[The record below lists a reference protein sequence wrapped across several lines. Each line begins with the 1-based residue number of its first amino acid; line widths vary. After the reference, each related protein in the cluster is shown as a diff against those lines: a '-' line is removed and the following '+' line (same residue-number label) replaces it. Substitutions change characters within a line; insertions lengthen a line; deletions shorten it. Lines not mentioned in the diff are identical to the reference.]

1 MERALAILVF
11 ASVMLDLLVMV
22 VTYPHVLV
30 NQSVVAQEPVLR
42 EVWCVTVIQPIQM
55 QSVYQVCIKI
65 LNNTILFFIHQ
76 SINKLESM
84 TGPVKKTI

>member
-1 MERALAILVF
+1 MVMERALAILVF

-55 QSVYQVCIKI
+55 PSVYQVCIKI
-65 LNNTILFFIHQ
+65 LNNTIYFTSILYK
-76 SINKLESM
+76 SIN
-84 TGPVKKTI
+84 